1 MQKLIHGKRYNTE
14 TALKVVSS
22 NCEMLYLKRTGEFFL
37 EKDGELI
44 PLTDDEAKQWALD
57 NHIEEA
63 IYNKYFDEN
72 RSFGQ
77 KFKDLR
83 RKAELT
89 QLELS
94 KLTEI
99 PTRTIEDWERD
110 LMLPPVYVQKLVI
123 EKLETL

>member
-1 MQKLIHGKRYNTE
+1 MKKQIHGKRYDTD
-14 TALKVVSS
+14 TATKVVSVS
-22 NCEMLYLKRTGEFFL
+22 FETLYLKKTGEFFL
-37 EKDGELI
+37 LDGDNLL
-44 PLTDDEAKQWALD
+44 PLSDEQAKQWALN

-63 IYNKYFDEN
+63 IYNKYFGEN